1 MRLLLFL
8 IIIHFLHPIIQLVYE
23 SAQSTWGAIAIWALS
38 GVFSLIGAICF
49 AELGTCITR
58 SGGDYAY
65 ILGKSIRKRR
75 CFHVEGILH

>member
-1 MRLLLFL
+1 MQQLFTPRVF
-8 IIIHFLHPIIQLVYE
+8 IIYNLQGVYM
-23 SAQSTWGAIAIWALS
+23 SAQSTWGAISVWALS

-65 ILGKSIRKRR
+65 ILGKDVS
-75 CFHVEGILH
+75 